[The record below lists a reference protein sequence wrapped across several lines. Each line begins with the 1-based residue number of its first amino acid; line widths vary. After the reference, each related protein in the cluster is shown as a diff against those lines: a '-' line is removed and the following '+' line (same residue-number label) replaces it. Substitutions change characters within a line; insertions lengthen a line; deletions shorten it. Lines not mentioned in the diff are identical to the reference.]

1 MIRILLIGLAS
12 VFAIGMIACETE
24 SISSTI
30 SPVEQSIATV
40 RSVNA
45 TVTPVPPTSR
55 SEPLATTQPTSSIT
69 SSNDPA
75 SKNVRSPKV
84 DADNATTELTYLS
97 DAWSNVWLCKD
108 SKIESLDLTTGDT
121 QVCSVSVEFVDS
133 DIVVRSTGIPN
144 HDYESTL
151 GCCAS
156 DQNSTWTIP
165 IEPKLSDESP
175 TYAPERGPI
184 AFTVSG
190 VAIYGPE
197 EGPGGDAVALEY
209 EHFIEDRQQVDLGVC
224 GGHSGP
230 NGQYHYH
237 YDSNCMHWHPD
248 AEGILGYDLEAIA
261 TSIISEVIGFAL
273 DGFPIYSSYE
283 NEPVGETIEVTSS
296 YRLKPGEN
304 GYNGIDDYNYVKGL
318 GHLDECNGHFGPT
331 PEAPDGIYHYHTT
344 LTNGEGNLGFPYF
357 PLCYKGAVNKENYDL
372 DTLNRGGPPG
382 AGGPPTD
389 QYACIIN
396 PNGFCIFTGSPHQTG
411 LKPGTDEI
419 VNNEGRVLFN
429 IDEAIATD
437 ASGKTLAP
445 TGKPAS
451 DGDNLKASSNQ
462 DMSDDE
468 KAFHKVMAIMF
479 PIRNALMYN
488 ISYLSTQSW
497 KELTT
502 ELRVRGIKETSFTSG
517 TTPKDNYYSREDI
530 FDLAKNPDGKDIHH
544 PIMKFLEES
553 GLYLLCHVTTDEFN
567 VLLKEA
573 HPEGHDPCGDNV
585 ITTKVPFN
593 G

>member
-1 MIRILLIGLAS
+1 MRILLIGLAS
-12 VFAIGMIACETE
+12 VFAIGLIACETE
-24 SISSTI
+24 NTSSTI

-45 TVTPVPPTSR
+45 AVTPVPPTSR

-69 SSNDPA
+69 SSNDPV

-108 SKIESLDLTTGDT
+108 SKIESLDLTIGDT
-121 QVCSVSVEFVDS
+121 QVCSVSVEFIDS

-237 YDSNCMHWHPD
+237 YDSNCMHWHEDSPD
-248 AEGILGYDLEAIA
+248 IAGYTLDIA
-261 TSIISEVIGFAL
+261 SSIVSKVIGFAF
-273 DGFPIYSSYE
+273 DGFPIYSTYE
-283 NEPVGETIEVTSS
+283 RDQSGDDIEVTSS
-296 YRLKPGEN
+296 YRLKSGES
-304 GYNGIDDYNYVKGL
+304 GYGGIDDYDYVENL
-318 GHLDECNGHFGPT
+318 GDLDKCNGHFGTT
-331 PEAPDGIYHYHTT
+331 PEMPEGTYHYHST
-344 LTNGEGNLGFPYF
+344 LTNGEGYLGFPYF
-357 PLCYKGAVNKENYDL
+357 PLCYKGNVNEDNYQTINL
-372 DTLNRGGPPG
+372 GRGGFPGGPP
-382 AGGPPTD
+382 PP
-389 QYACIIN
+389 
-396 PNGFCIFTGSPHQTG
+396 
-411 LKPGTDEI
+411 
-419 VNNEGRVLFN
+419 R
-429 IDEAIATD
+429 
-437 ASGKTLAP
+437 
-445 TGKPAS
+445 
-451 DGDNLKASSNQ
+451 
-462 DMSDDE
+462 
-468 KAFHKVMAIMF
+468 
-479 PIRNALMYN
+479 R
-488 ISYLSTQSW
+488 
-497 KELTT
+497 
-502 ELRVRGIKETSFTSG
+502 
-517 TTPKDNYYSREDI
+517 
-530 FDLAKNPDGKDIHH
+530 
-544 PIMKFLEES
+544 
-553 GLYLLCHVTTDEFN
+553 
-567 VLLKEA
+567 
-573 HPEGHDPCGDNV
+573 
-585 ITTKVPFN
+585 
-593 G
+593 